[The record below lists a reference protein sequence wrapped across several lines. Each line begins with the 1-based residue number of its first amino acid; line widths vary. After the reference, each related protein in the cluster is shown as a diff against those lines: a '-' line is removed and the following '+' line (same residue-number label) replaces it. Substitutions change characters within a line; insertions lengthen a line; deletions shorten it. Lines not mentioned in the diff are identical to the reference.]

1 MKKALALIISF
12 VMLIS
17 CMPITASASASSM
30 LNNYFYG
37 GIAKPQAPILHHFN
51 NDIWDCVDLWQDENS
66 DIINF
71 GTAVNGRSWDEFLDN
86 NGLMYLDAYIQVDT
100 RIDGG
105 NWNYSADWENGDY
118 SSICENWGTFYVP
131 QASISPEW
139 MATKTQHFSILE
151 AVYYSFDAPNS
162 NGIFKNMIYRT
173 GTNDENYRYYLDTEN
188 HTFGVRYRYKIVAT
202 DDHETQTL
210 FSEWSDETSIGKNGT
225 QALLT
230 KSATP
235 AAITITSGSCL
246 GDPNAEHPRNEFY
259 LDIDVP
265 QSIYNDLK
273 YYEIVE
279 NAFEPILIEVQYR
292 VNGGNWINSGVANAT
307 SIDSGER
314 LFNGTDKPLKK
325 GDKVEFRMRV
335 AEGDEKNIKGNWSN
349 IYTSYAVVTDYNYV
363 EEVVQEKPIT
373 SLEDSATEKQV
384 TDFIT
389 GLKSD
394 ADPKGTSFRKFPV
407 QQSSVTNTSVK
418 IKWNKVKG
426 AAYYIVYGNK
436 CGTKNRYKKIKKV
449 TALNFTQKGLKKG
462 TYYKYLVSAFDKNG
476 KHIATSLT
484 THIVTNGGKYCNFK
498 SVSTKAK
505 KNAVTL
511 KKKGKTFKLGAKAV
525 KANSKKKANVHR
537 KLKYESS
544 NKKIATVDASGKITA
559 KKKGTC
565 YIWVYAQ
572 NGAYAK
578 VKVTVKK

>member
-1 MKKALALIISF
+1 MKKTLALIISL

-37 GIAKPQAPILHHFN
+37 GIQKPQAPYIR
-51 NDIWDCVDLWQDENS
+51 
-66 DIINF
+66 IIDGEDTWGELYLYQNTNADMLAF
-71 GTAVNGRSWDEFLDN
+71 GDAINGKYDEFCTANELTN
-86 NGLMYLDAYIQVDT
+86 VYAYIQVDYK
-100 RIDGG
+100 IDSG
-105 NWNYSADWENGDY
+105 NWHYTAEWDSHPVVPNSGLHDAQPWSDVEGFASRMLSMKISDAIAYNFDTPAENGDFEGCIY
-118 SSICENWGTFYVP
+118 GTPYYDT
-131 QASISPEW
+131 Q
-139 MATKTQHFSILE
+139 MAHYDLDNHTI
-151 AVYYSFDAPNS
+151 Y
-162 NGIFKNMIYRT
+162 YRT
-173 GTNDENYRYYLDTEN
+173 
-188 HTFGVRYRYKIVAT
+188 RYKIVAENGDT
-202 DDHETQTL
+202 SDTKTI
-210 FSEWSDETSIGKNGT
+210 FSEWSDTVSIGKDGT
-225 QALLT
+225 QVKLT
-230 KSATP
+230 KSVTP
-235 AAITITSGSCL
+235 AAITIQSGSCL
-246 GDPNAEHPRNEFY
+246 GDPNAEFPQNEFY

-265 QSIYNDLK
+265 LSIFNDVK
-273 YYEIVE
+273 YYEIEE
-279 NAFEPILIEVQYR
+279 NAFEPVMFEVQYR
-292 VNGGNWINSGVANAT
+292 VNGGSWKESSVANAT
-307 SIDSGER
+307 WISSGEK
-314 LFNGTDKPLKK
+314 LTGGTQEPLKE

-335 AEGDEKNIKGNWSN
+335 AEGDAKNIKGAWSN

-363 EEVVQEKPIT
+363 PEVIQEKPIT
-373 SLEDSATEKQV
+373 SLEGTATENQV
-384 TDFIT
+384 TNFIT

-407 QQSSVTNTSVK
+407 QQASVTNTSIK
-418 IKWNKVKG
+418 IKWNKVNG

-449 TALNFTQKGLKKG
+449 TTLNYTQKGLKKG

-505 KNAVTL
+505 KNKVTL

-525 KANSKKKANVHR
+525 KANSKKKTDVHR

-544 NKKIATVDASGKITA
+544 NKKIATVDGSGKITA